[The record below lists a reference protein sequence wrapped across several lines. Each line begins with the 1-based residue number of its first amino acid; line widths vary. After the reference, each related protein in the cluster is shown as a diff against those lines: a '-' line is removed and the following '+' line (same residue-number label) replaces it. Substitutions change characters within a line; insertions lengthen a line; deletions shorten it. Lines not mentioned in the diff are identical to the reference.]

1 VPQTCTICRHPQRL
15 QIERALLSGT
25 TLREI
30 AGKFGTAKTIIA
42 RHRGHVA
49 GDLAQ
54 KVQARE
60 SKCTGTL
67 LEDIRSGEGRAERL
81 YSQAEEILA
90 GALQDKDRRTALQA
104 IRTAI
109 DVMGEARG

>member
-1 VPQTCTICRHPQRL
+1 
-15 QIERALLSGT
+15 
-25 TLREI
+25 
-30 AGKFGTAKTIIA
+30 
-42 RHRGHVA
+42 
-49 GDLAQ
+49 
-54 KVQARE
+54 
-60 SKCTGTL
+60 
-67 LEDIRSGEGRAERL
+67 L